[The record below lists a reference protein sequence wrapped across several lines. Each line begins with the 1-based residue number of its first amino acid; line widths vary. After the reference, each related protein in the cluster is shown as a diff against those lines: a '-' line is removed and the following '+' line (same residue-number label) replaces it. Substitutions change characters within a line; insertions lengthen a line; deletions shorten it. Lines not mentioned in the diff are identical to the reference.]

1 MVDITGRERS
11 HHLAELN
18 AVAEIMT
25 FAIAREK
32 ASADYYERA
41 LEKATTEA
49 TRKAFSLLLEQEQEH
64 ERKLRVELAE
74 VRKEIARLGG
84 Q

>member
-1 MVDITGRERS
+1 MVEESKERGRR
-11 HHLAELN
+11 LAELN

-32 ASADYYERA
+32 ASADYYEMA
-41 LEKATTEA
+41 LAKASTDA

-64 ERKLRVELAE
+64 ERRLRGELAV
-74 VRKEIARLGG
+74 VRKEIARLGE
-84 Q
+84 

>member
-1 MVDITGRERS
+1 MVDSTGRERS
-11 HHLAELN
+11 HHLSELN

-84 Q
+84 